1 MMDFVLEAWV
11 SSIIE
16 GKKLQWMMGKGE
28 PWQPGE
34 KLKLLF
40 AGYNGT
46 RNTGSDVRVEEMLR
60 QIRRILGPENVDLS
74 MMTFNFDRSRGYFEG
89 TSQVR
94 LPDIFPPFLASE
106 VPKHHGVVA
115 CEGSMFKSKFAN
127 ALATMMIGSLG
138 IAAAENKLS
147 IGYGAE
153 AGHMDPLVAK
163 MCGRYCRNSLV
174 ITRNDESRKIL
185 RELGVPTELGTDT
198 AWTFEPLG
206 AEYGQKALHD
216 VGWDGK
222 TPVLVVCP
230 INPFEWPVKASVAK
244 AALHSL
250 AGAYK
255 DSHYRGPYFHN
266 AGPEANRAN
275 EHYLSSIAKAVA
287 AFRQKRSVFV
297 IMAATERM
305 DARACGRISEKL
317 GGVPVLTSDDY
328 NMYQMVSILRACRMM
343 VSSRYHGI
351 VTSMPALV
359 ASAGI
364 TMDER
369 IRNLMNERG
378 HQELLMNVDDPDLEA
393 RTLAAI
399 EILDRDG
406 ERIADGIARSVVRN
420 LKLMARMGVYFEEEV
435 QRRYPEF
442 PNAARRME
450 LGGLPAADER
460 GVEGIGGGVRVG
472 LVFELG
478 IPDRPDSHVIPGTDS
493 CQPGE
498 ERGQR
503 CSSGTSRRAGGP
515 ADRAAV
521 AGSGAGGAGLSAA
534 TAAEKGRPL
543 RVAGA

>member
-11 SSIIE
+11 ASIIE
-16 GKKLQWMMGKGE
+16 GKKVQWMMGRGQA
-28 PWQPGE
+28 WQPGQ

-60 QIRRILGPENVDLS
+60 QVRRILGPENVALT
-74 MMTFNFDRSRGYFEG
+74 MMTFNFDRSRGYFDG
-89 TSQVR
+89 TTQVR
-94 LPDIFPPFLASE
+94 LPDIFPPFLANE

-147 IGYGAE
+147 VGYGAE

-163 MCGRYCRNSLV
+163 MCRRFCKNSLV
-174 ITRNDESRKIL
+174 ITRNEESRKIL

-206 AEYGQKALHD
+206 AEYGQKGLRD

-230 INPFEWPVKASVAK
+230 INPFEWPVKASVGKLVANK
-244 AALHSL
+244 IT
-250 AGAYK
+250 GAYK
-255 DSHYRGPYFHN
+255 ATHYRGPYFHN
-266 AGPEANRAN
+266 SGPEADRKY
-275 EHYLSSIAKAVA
+275 EHYLTSIAKAVA
-287 AFRQKRSVFV
+287 EFRKKKNVFV
-297 IMAATERM
+297 IMVATERL
-305 DARACGRISEKL
+305 DARPCKRISEML
-317 GGVPVLTSDDY
+317 GGVPVLTSEDY
-328 NMYQMVSILRACRMM
+328 TMYELVSILRACKLM

-359 ASAGI
+359 PSAGI

-378 HQELLMNVDDPDLEA
+378 HKELLMNVDDSDLAE
-393 RTLAAI
+393 RTLAAL
-399 EILDRDG
+399 EILDREG
-406 ERIADGIARSVVRN
+406 ERIADGIARTVVRN
-420 LKLMARMGVYFEEEV
+420 LKVMARMGVYFEEEV

-442 PNAARRME
+442 PTRRGEWSWEDYLPSMSE
-450 LGGLPAADER
+450 GLK
-460 GVEGIGGGVRVG
+460 G
-472 LVFELG
+472 LV
-478 IPDRPDSHVIPGTDS
+478 
-493 CQPGE
+493 
-498 ERGQR
+498 
-503 CSSGTSRRAGGP
+503 
-515 ADRAAV
+515 AAY
-521 AGSGAGGAGLSAA
+521 G
-534 TAAEKGRPL
+534 
-543 RVAGA
+543 

>member
-11 SSIIE
+11 SGIIE
-16 GKKLQWMMGKGE
+16 GKKIQWMMGKRE

-60 QIRRILGPENVDLS
+60 QIRHILGPENVDLS

-94 LPDIFPPFLASE
+94 LPDIFPPFLANE

-147 IGYGAE
+147 VGYGAE

-198 AWTFEPLG
+198 AWTFEPLS
-206 AEYGQKALHD
+206 ADYGQKALRD

-250 AGAYK
+250 TGAYK
-255 DSHYRGPYFHN
+255 ESHYRGPYFHN
-266 AGPEANRAN
+266 SGPEADRAY
-275 EHYLSSIAKAVA
+275 EYYLTSIANAVA
-287 AFRQKRSVFV
+287 AFRQKKNVFV

-305 DARACGRISEKL
+305 DARPCRRISEKL

-328 NMYQMVSILRACRMM
+328 NMYQLVSILRVCRMM

-369 IRNLMNERG
+369 IRNLMNERR
-378 HQELLMNVDDPDLEA
+378 HPELLMNVDDADLEA
-393 RTLAAI
+393 RTLAAL
-399 EILDRDG
+399 EILDREG
-406 ERIADGIARSVVRN
+406 ERIADGIARTVVRN

-442 PNAARRME
+442 PTRRGEWSWEDYLPPMSEGLKQLAA
-450 LGGLPAADER
+450 AYA
-460 GVEGIGGGVRVG
+460 
-472 LVFELG
+472 
-478 IPDRPDSHVIPGTDS
+478 
-493 CQPGE
+493 
-498 ERGQR
+498 
-503 CSSGTSRRAGGP
+503 
-515 ADRAAV
+515 
-521 AGSGAGGAGLSAA
+521 
-534 TAAEKGRPL
+534 
-543 RVAGA
+543 

>member
-1 MMDFVLEAWV
+1 MMDLMLEAWV
-11 SSIIE
+11 SGIIE
-16 GKKLQWMMGKGE
+16 TKKVQWMMGKRE

-94 LPDIFPPFLASE
+94 LPDIFPPFLANE

-127 ALATMMIGSLG
+127 ALATMLIGSLG

-147 IGYGAE
+147 VGYGAE

-163 MCGRYCRNSLV
+163 MCGRYCKNSLV
-174 ITRNDESRKIL
+174 ITRNNESRKIL

-198 AWTFEPLG
+198 AWTFEPMG
-206 AEYGQKALHD
+206 AEYGQKALRD

-244 AALHSL
+244 AALRTL
-250 AGAYK
+250 TGAYK
-255 DSHYRGPYFHN
+255 ESHYRGPYFHN
-266 AGPEANRAN
+266 AGPAADRAY

-287 AFRQKRSVFV
+287 AFRQQRNVFV
-297 IMAATERM
+297 ILAATERM
-305 DARACGRISEKL
+305 DARACRRISEKL

-328 NMYQMVSILRACRMM
+328 NMYQLVSILRACRMM

-359 ASAGI
+359 PSAGI

-378 HQELLMNVDDPDLEA
+378 HPELLMNVDDPDLEE

-406 ERIADGIARSVVRN
+406 ERIADGIARTVVRN

-435 QRRYPEF
+435 QRRYPDF
-442 PNAARRME
+442 PTRRGEWSWEDYLPPMSEELKQLVAAY
-450 LGGLPAADER
+450 
-460 GVEGIGGGVRVG
+460 
-472 LVFELG
+472 
-478 IPDRPDSHVIPGTDS
+478 S
-493 CQPGE
+493 
-498 ERGQR
+498 
-503 CSSGTSRRAGGP
+503 
-515 ADRAAV
+515 
-521 AGSGAGGAGLSAA
+521 
-534 TAAEKGRPL
+534 
-543 RVAGA
+543 

>member
-16 GKKLQWMMGKGE
+16 GKKIQWMMGKGE

-34 KLKLLF
+34 RLKLLF

-60 QIRRILGPENVDLS
+60 QIRRILGPENVALS

-94 LPDIFPPFLASE
+94 LPDIFPPFLANE

-147 IGYGAE
+147 VGYGAE

-163 MCGRYCRNSLV
+163 MCARYCKNSLV
-174 ITRNDESRKIL
+174 ITRNNESRKIL

-250 AGAYK
+250 TGAYK
-255 DSHYRGPYFHN
+255 ESHYRGPYFHN
-266 AGPEANRAN
+266 AGPDADRAY

-287 AFRQKRSVFV
+287 AFRQKKNVFV

-305 DARACGRISEKL
+305 DARACRRISEKL

-328 NMYQMVSILRACRMM
+328 NMYQLVSILRACRMM

-359 ASAGI
+359 PSAGI

-369 IRNLMNERG
+369 IRNLMNDRG
-378 HQELLMNVDDPDLEA
+378 HPELLMNVDDHDLEE
-393 RTLAAI
+393 RTLSAL
-399 EILDRDG
+399 EILHRDG
-406 ERIADGIARSVVRN
+406 ERIADGIARTVVRN

-442 PNAARRME
+442 PTRRGEWSWEDYLPPMSE
-450 LGGLPAADER
+450 GLR
-460 GVEGIGGGVRVG
+460 G
-472 LVFELG
+472 LV
-478 IPDRPDSHVIPGTDS
+478 
-493 CQPGE
+493 
-498 ERGQR
+498 
-503 CSSGTSRRAGGP
+503 
-515 ADRAAV
+515 AAY
-521 AGSGAGGAGLSAA
+521 G
-534 TAAEKGRPL
+534 
-543 RVAGA
+543 

>member
-16 GKKLQWMMGKGE
+16 GKKIQWMMGKRE

-34 KLKLLF
+34 QLKLLF

-60 QIRRILGPENVDLS
+60 QIRRILGPENVDFS

-94 LPDIFPPFLASE
+94 LPDVFPPFLASE

-115 CEGSMFKSKFAN
+115 CEGSAFKSKFAN

-147 IGYGAE
+147 VGYGSE
-153 AGHMDPLVAK
+153 AGQMDPVVAK
-163 MCGRYCRNSLV
+163 MCGRYCKNSLV

-206 AEYGQKALHD
+206 SEYGQKALRD
-216 VGWDGK
+216 LGWDGK

-244 AALHSL
+244 AALRSL
-250 AGAYK
+250 TGAYK
-255 DSHYRGPYFHN
+255 ESHYRGPYFHN
-266 AGPEANRAN
+266 AGPEADRAY
-275 EHYLSSIAKAVA
+275 EHYLSAIANAVA
-287 AFRQKRSVFV
+287 AFRQKKNVFV

-305 DARACGRISEKL
+305 DARPCRRISEKL
-317 GGVPVLTSDDY
+317 GGVPIISSDDY
-328 NMYQMVSILRACRMM
+328 NMYELVSILRACRLM

-393 RTLAAI
+393 RTLAAL

-406 ERIADGIARSVVRN
+406 ERIADGIARTVVRN

-442 PNAARRME
+442 PTRRGEWSWEDYLPPMSEGLRQLVAAY
-450 LGGLPAADER
+450 G
-460 GVEGIGGGVRVG
+460 
-472 LVFELG
+472 
-478 IPDRPDSHVIPGTDS
+478 
-493 CQPGE
+493 
-498 ERGQR
+498 
-503 CSSGTSRRAGGP
+503 
-515 ADRAAV
+515 
-521 AGSGAGGAGLSAA
+521 
-534 TAAEKGRPL
+534 
-543 RVAGA
+543 

>member
-16 GKKLQWMMGKGE
+16 GKKIQWMLGKGE

-60 QIRRILGPENVDLS
+60 QIRRILGPENVELS

-94 LPDIFPPFLASE
+94 LPDIFPPFLANE

-127 ALATMMIGSLG
+127 ALTTMMIGSLG

-163 MCGRYCRNSLV
+163 MCGRYCRSSLV

-185 RELGVPTELGTDT
+185 REMGVPTELGTDT

-206 AEYGQKALHD
+206 AEYGQKALRD

-222 TPVLVVCP
+222 TPVLGVCP

-250 AGAYK
+250 TGAYNE
-255 DSHYRGPYFHN
+255 SHYRGPYFHH
-266 AGPEANRAN
+266 AGPEADRAY
-275 EHYLSSIAKAVA
+275 EHYLSSIANAVA
-287 AFRQKRSVFV
+287 AFRQKKNVFV

-305 DARACGRISEKL
+305 DSRPCRRISEKL

-328 NMYQMVSILRACRMM
+328 NMYQMVSILRACRLM

-378 HQELLMNVDDPDLEA
+378 HEELLMNVDDPDLEA

-442 PNAARRME
+442 PTRRGEWSWEDYLPSMSDGLKQLVAAY
-450 LGGLPAADER
+450 G
-460 GVEGIGGGVRVG
+460 
-472 LVFELG
+472 
-478 IPDRPDSHVIPGTDS
+478 
-493 CQPGE
+493 
-498 ERGQR
+498 
-503 CSSGTSRRAGGP
+503 
-515 ADRAAV
+515 
-521 AGSGAGGAGLSAA
+521 
-534 TAAEKGRPL
+534 
-543 RVAGA
+543 

>member
-16 GKKLQWMMGKGE
+16 GKKIQWMLGKRE

-94 LPDIFPPFLASE
+94 LPDIFPPFLANE

-147 IGYGAE
+147 VGYGAE
-153 AGHMDPLVAK
+153 AGQMDPLVAK

-206 AEYGQKALHD
+206 AEYGQKALRD
-216 VGWDGK
+216 VGWDGT

-250 AGAYK
+250 TGAYK
-255 DSHYRGPYFHN
+255 ESHYRGPYFHHS
-266 AGPEANRAN
+266 GPEADRAY
-275 EHYLSSIAKAVA
+275 EHYLSSIANAVA
-287 AFRQKRSVFV
+287 AFRQKKKVFV

-305 DARACGRISEKL
+305 DARPCRRISEKL

-328 NMYQMVSILRACRMM
+328 NMYQLVSILRACRMM

-378 HQELLMNVDDPDLEA
+378 HQELLMNVDDLDLEA
-393 RTLAAI
+393 RTLAAV

-406 ERIADGIARSVVRN
+406 ERIADGIARTVVRN

-442 PNAARRME
+442 PTRRGEWSWEDYLPPMSEGLKQLVAAY
-450 LGGLPAADER
+450 
-460 GVEGIGGGVRVG
+460 
-472 LVFELG
+472 
-478 IPDRPDSHVIPGTDS
+478 S
-493 CQPGE
+493 
-498 ERGQR
+498 
-503 CSSGTSRRAGGP
+503 
-515 ADRAAV
+515 
-521 AGSGAGGAGLSAA
+521 
-534 TAAEKGRPL
+534 
-543 RVAGA
+543 